1 MAAKNEQ
8 LDIDYRY
15 SLNGEQVKFFRT
27 RKVMTIIYM
36 DKDMLLKEPSNEN
49 QTIDRQAFC
58 PGVIV
63 GEVIKSPLNP
73 ILYSD

>member
-1 MAAKNEQ
+1 
-8 LDIDYRY
+8 
-15 SLNGEQVKFFRT
+15 
-27 RKVMTIIYM
+27 MTIIYM

-63 GEVIKSPLNP
+63 GEVINSPLNP